1 MKLGKIGV
9 WAMLDKLSS
18 AETAALAKSLDDW
31 GYSALWQAEGF
42 GRDVM
47 VESGWLIAHS
57 SKLIAASGI
66 ANIYARDA
74 VCTKGA
80 QLALAEQAPG
90 RFLLGLG
97 VSHGMVVEW
106 RGHSYQKPIE
116 AMRAYLTAMREW
128 SYQAPAPAENPPTVI
143 AALGPRMLE
152 LAASHADGAHPY
164 NVTPEHTAQARAI
177 MGPDKLLCVEQKVIL
192 STDPA
197 RARATA
203 QQVMAHYLQ
212 LPNYVSNWRRL
223 GFGDEDFTTPYSNR
237 LLDAMVAWGD
247 EDAVLERVR
256 QHLDAGADHVCIQA
270 ISPSGDSLIDQ
281 DALGRIA
288 RRAAEKALLCS

>member
-1 MKLGKIGV
+1 MKLGKIGA
-9 WAMLDKLSS
+9 WAVLDRLSS
-18 AETAALAKSLDDW
+18 AETAALAQRLDDW

-47 VESGWLIAHS
+47 VESGWLIANS
-57 SKLIAASGI
+57 KKLIAASGI

-74 VCTKGA
+74 VCTVAA
-80 QLALAEQAPG
+80 QHTLAEQAPG

-106 RGHSYQKPIE
+106 RGHAYGKPIE
-116 AMRAYLTAMREW
+116 AMRDYLSAMREVK
-128 SYQAPAPAENPPTVI
+128 YQAPAPAEAPPTVI
-143 AALGPRMLE
+143 AALGPKMLE

-164 NVTPEHTAQARAI
+164 NVTPEHSAEARRI
-177 MGPDKLLCVEQKVIL
+177 MGPGKLLCVEQKVML
-192 STDPA
+192 ESDPA

-203 QQVMAHYLQ
+203 QQVMSHYLQ
-212 LPNYVSNWRRL
+212 LPNYVANWRRL
-223 GFGDEDFTTPYSNR
+223 GFGDEDFTTPYSDR

-256 QHLDAGADHVCIQA
+256 QHLDAGADHVCLQA
-270 ISPSGDSLIDQ
+270 ISPSGDTLIDQ
-281 DALGRIA
+281 DALERLA
-288 RRAAEKALLCS
+288 RAAEAKGLIEA